1 MNHNKHQTLTSIEDI
16 EPMIASVQR
25 QIRKSESGHC
35 RLEEGLAFTVMLTQ
49 EQARIYSNLGYI
61 DEVKCTEHVL
71 SQKGIA
77 EAIQLTIDFA
87 QQDEQHSTLQ
97 GQVLDLRRILEGHV
111 PAEVLNA
118 YAGDV
123 SEILGDESIVSLQL
137 RKSKL
142 ERAIASNYA
151 CLGPDDSNTDDC
163 TNRTSR
169 RIHV

>member
-1 MNHNKHQTLTSIEDI
+1 
-16 EPMIASVQR
+16 MIASVQR
-25 QIRKSESGHC
+25 QIRKSDNGYC

-49 EQARIYSNLGYI
+49 EQARIYSGLGYI
-61 DEVKCTEHVL
+61 DENICTEHVL

-87 QQDEQHSTLQ
+87 QQDEQRSALQ
-97 GQVLDLRRILEGHV
+97 GQNLDLRRILEGHF
-111 PAEVLNA
+111 PAEALNA

-142 ERAIASNYA
+142 ERAIASHYA
-151 CLGPDDSNTDDC
+151 RLGPDDPNTDDC